1 MNTRKHGGLFSRPSV
16 LLIIAIVMAMVVG
29 ACADS
34 GAEETTTSAAAEE
47 TTTSAAAE
55 ETTTSAA
62 AEETTTSAAA
72 EALAVTC
79 EPTAADAEGA
89 LIMWERTGGNAQMVD
104 ALVCAWNGRNP
115 DRPISLEYIEHTAM
129 VDRLARGL
137 ATGDVPDLM
146 GLDLIYGPQFT
157 SADQLQDVT
166 DLVDPDLMDTA
177 VTGHVEVATW
187 EERLYG
193 VPLYADVS
201 ALFWNKDLFE
211 AAGLDPEV
219 PPTNLTELHD
229 MAAAITG
236 VQDGAY
242 GYYLAGNCAGCNIF
256 TFGPMIWANG
266 GKIEPAAPGDE
277 AMVTPEQIAPVLEW
291 ARMMHQEGHID
302 PAAQSEDGATF
313 AQVFG
318 SGNVGIMGTGN
329 FNITLV
335 TGAEGIEGQNPDMNF
350 GITVIPGLNTGDA
363 SSFAGGDIVVVPQG
377 SERLEDAVDFMNFIL
392 SDEVQVEVYAKLLN
406 MTTRTDMTDNEYFQ
420 ANPLVQDVAAAIEI
434 AQTPFTL
441 KFFELINSPQGPWL
455 QMLQRVYYSDDDIN
469 TVIADAKAEMEAI
482 INE

>member
-1 MNTRKHGGLFSRPSV
+1 MTETRRFGVGRYLV
-16 LLIIAIVMAMVVG
+16 AIVALTMVIS

-34 GAEETTTSAAAEE
+34 GANNTTTSEETGSPTTTAAEGTTTSAAAEE
-47 TTTSAAAE
+47 TSTS
-55 ETTTSAA
+55 
-62 AEETTTSAAA
+62 
-72 EALAVTC
+72 
-79 EPTAADAEGA
+79 TAAGELVIACDTTERSDVPEAMT
-89 LIMWERTGGNAQMVD
+89 MWERTGGNSQMVD
-104 ALVCAWNGRNP
+104 ALVCAWNDRNP
-115 DRPISLEYIEHTAM
+115 DRFINLEYIEHTAM

-157 SADQLQDVT
+157 SVGQLQAITGLIEENYLATASQGHIDV
-166 DLVDPDLMDTA
+166 A
-177 VTGHVEVATW
+177 SW
-187 EERLYG
+187 EGELYG

-211 AAGLDPEV
+211 AAGLDPEA
-219 PPTNLTELHD
+219 PPTSLTELHD

-236 VQDGAY
+236 VEDGVY
-242 GYYLAGNCAGCNIF
+242 GYFLPGNCAGCNIF

-277 AMVTPEQIAPVLEW
+277 AMVTPEQIGPVLEW
-291 ARMMHQEGHID
+291 ARMMHDEGLID
-302 PAAQSEDGATF
+302 PAAQSEDGSTF

-318 SGNVGIMGTGN
+318 SGKVGIMGTGN

-350 GITVIPGLNTGDA
+350 GITVIPGLETGDA
-363 SSFAGGDIVVVPQG
+363 SSFAGGDIVVVPEG
-377 SERLEDAVDFMNFIL
+377 SDRLDDAVDFMNFIL
-392 SDEVQVEVYAKLLN
+392 SDEVQVEAYAKLLN
-406 MTTRTDMTDNEYFQ
+406 MTTRSDMADNEYFQ

-455 QMLQRVYYSDDDIN
+455 QMLQRVYYSDDDLD
-469 TVIADAKAEMEAI
+469 TVIADAKAEMESV